1 MKFGFTVVEKKVV
14 HFLFLQIFKF
24 YSKIKSNFEF
34 TETLDL
40 SSCEF
45 KSKFQKLFKI
55 WVCHKSKVIE
65 FKIWAA
71 FVFGDFHVSMQNQ
84 K

>member
-1 MKFGFTVVEKKVV
+1 MCVNVSSSCLRWYLGRTAKLCNFVALVMKFGFTVVEKKVV

-55 WVCHKSKVIE
+55 
-65 FKIWAA
+65 
-71 FVFGDFHVSMQNQ
+71 
-84 K
+84 